1 MIHVSG
7 LSFDYPSG
15 VQALRDIS
23 LRIEAGE
30 RIAVIGSNGSGK
42 STLARCLNGLCLP
55 RVGFVDV
62 DGIRSD
68 DPGAGSKLPRLV
80 GMIFQSPDDQI
91 ISTTVEDEVAFGLE
105 NLGIESEE
113 MRRRVDDTLEAF
125 GLVNVRRHAPHLLS
139 GGEKQRVA
147 IAACVAMRPRYLVLD
162 EPSSLL
168 DPAGRRDISTLVDAL
183 HGEGVTTIHVTQLV
197 AEAVAADRIVVLH
210 AGQLLFDDEP
220 ARIFERGRE
229 LKEIGLEMPFAAAL
243 TAELRAL
250 NVVDL
255 SPSSQLHIDGLARS
269 LSNRLNVEPASSAI
283 KSIPQPAAGESSR
296 TSSSP
301 ATSGLSVRDLSHV
314 YADGPERTTEALRGV
329 NVEFPNGSAVAVV
342 GPSGS
347 GKTTLVQH
355 LNGLLK
361 PHGGRVLLD
370 GIDIW
375 GPEFPQLTQ
384 LRRRVGLVFQFPELQ
399 LFGETLFEDVA
410 FGPRN
415 LGVAETEVD
424 EIVRQV
430 LDSVHLPCEIF
441 AQRSP
446 LSLSYGEKRLAAI
459 AGVLALRPDILV
471 LDEPTAGL
479 DPAMTR
485 NLLSVLRQFLHEG
498 KTLVFITHDVRVVAE
513 LADHVVALKDGSVSM
528 IAETRQA
535 LVNPDLES
543 ISGMEAPEPV
553 VLLRRLAALGCPLPT
568 DRITLDEVTD
578 LLSSLLQTGDQSHV

>member
-68 DPGAGSKLPRLV
+68 DPGAGSRLPRLV
-80 GMIFQSPDDQI
+80 GMIFQSPDDQF

-113 MRRRVDDTLEAF
+113 MRRRVEDTLEAF
-125 GLVNVRRHAPHLLS
+125 GLVAVRRHAPHLLS

-147 IAACVAMRPRYLVLD
+147 IAACVAMRPRYLILD

-220 ARIFERGRE
+220 ARIFERRRE
-229 LKEIGLEMPFAAAL
+229 LEKIGLEMPFAAAL

-250 NVVDL
+250 NVDL
-255 SPSSQLHIDGLARS
+255 SPSPQLHIDGLARS
-269 LSNRLNVEPASSAI
+269 LSSRLNVEPASSAME
-283 KSIPQPAAGESSR
+283 SIPQPAAGESSR
-296 TSSSP
+296 TTSLP

-314 YADGPERTTEALRGV
+314 YADGPERTEALRGV
-329 NVEFPNGSAVAVV
+329 NVEFPDGSAVAVV

-375 GPEFPQLTQ
+375 GLELPQLTQ

-399 LFGETLFEDVA
+399 LFGETLYEDVA

-424 EIVRQV
+424 VIVRQV

-485 NLLSVLRQFLHEG
+485 NLLSVLRQFLHDG

-553 VLLRRLAALGCPLPT
+553 ALLRRLAALGCPLPT
-568 DRITLDEVTD
+568 DRITFDEVAD
-578 LLSSLLQTGDQSHV
+578 LLSSLLRTGDQSRV